1 MWLTPTPTS
10 SPTAAVLCPDS
21 VLVAKDGAVR
31 FGPPPAYG
39 GSAGMG
45 ATPRVAVWHGRP
57 TAGQLSGFGIPSQ
70 VLTARSSWPP
80 RSQSRSW
87 PRRRYWTP
95 VIPPPARGAPTLPRE
110 PEGAG
115 GGARAPGRRGGPQGQ
130 RLCPDPALSGLGCVP
145 QHGWLWLCHPRTR
158 LRCGQLRAV
167 RAGWPEPSAGL
178 ARELAGRGL
187 IVQLV
192 ARWLASGPRSRSL
205 LGRRRGRG
213 VLPRPGPPNTSR
225 PLPGDGRGQD
235 STAGA
240 RRFRPVAAET
250 SARKAGTVP
259 GRSPAGGGEEQPCW
273 ARARGGQ
280 GSITQQWRDA
290 PPQV

>member
-1 MWLTPTPTS
+1 MWPASSPDVARHGPGGHSRRPAPPSALLSPSQREAALRVPPSPRAACLGLGGGGQASALAPVLCRRWAGVLASPGDVVASGGRGPPARPRPLRPRGVWPTPTPTS

-31 FGPPPAYG
+31 FGPPPAFG

-115 GGARAPGRRGGPQGQ
+115 GGAWAPGRRGGPQGQ

-145 QHGWLWLCHPRTR
+145 QHGWLWLCHPRTG
-158 LRCGQLRAV
+158 LRCG
-167 RAGWPEPSAGL
+167 
-178 ARELAGRGL
+178 
-187 IVQLV
+187 
-192 ARWLASGPRSRSL
+192 
-205 LGRRRGRG
+205 
-213 VLPRPGPPNTSR
+213 
-225 PLPGDGRGQD
+225 
-235 STAGA
+235 
-240 RRFRPVAAET
+240 
-250 SARKAGTVP
+250 
-259 GRSPAGGGEEQPCW
+259 
-273 ARARGGQ
+273 
-280 GSITQQWRDA
+280 
-290 PPQV
+290 